1 MGSTRVTVYYLPWNT
16 VTVYYLPWNV
26 MRVFYLP
33 WNIVTV
39 YYHPWNIIRV
49 FHLPWNIMRVFY
61 LPWNIVTVQYLP
73 RNRHLPVIRELP
85 GILTL
90 SDKDNL
96 ISSRDTEQV
105 FPVPA
110 SLHEDTF
117 NLTIYK
123 IPQPWEIES
132 GMFEPDLCFTNT
144 NTSQPRCSEHVITVV
159 DRARTRKQISG
170 NTEKMRCNSQ
180 PDRTKLKLHFK
191 NPLYENLTETVV

>member
-1 MGSTRVTVYYLPWNT
+1 MGDSILPTMEHNQSILPNMEHNESILSTMEHSESILSTMEHNESILPNMEHNRSILHTMEHSDSTIPSKEQTPPSYKRVTWDTNLCQI
-16 VTVYYLPWNV
+16 
-26 MRVFYLP
+26 R
-33 WNIVTV
+33 
-39 YYHPWNIIRV
+39 IIS
-49 FHLPWNIMRVFY
+49 P
-61 LPWNIVTVQYLP
+61 
-73 RNRHLPVIRELP
+73 
-85 GILTL
+85 
-90 SDKDNL
+90 
-96 ISSRDTEQV
+96 RDTEQV